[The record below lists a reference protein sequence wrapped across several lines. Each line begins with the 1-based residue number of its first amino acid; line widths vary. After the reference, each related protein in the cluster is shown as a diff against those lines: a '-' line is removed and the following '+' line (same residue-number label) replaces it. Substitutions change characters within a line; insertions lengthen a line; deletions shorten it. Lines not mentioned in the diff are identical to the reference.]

1 MELAEYTFYTQI
13 KQDYPLSV
21 NPLLHC
27 QFPGMI
33 SDWMQMSL
41 LWTRI
46 YLEMNALDVYRIIVD
61 FIFVIL

>member
-33 SDWMQMSL
+33 SD
-41 LWTRI
+41 
-46 YLEMNALDVYRIIVD
+46 
-61 FIFVIL
+61 